1 MEKYNDENKKAQK
14 TVEVIKDKELEQM
27 IGGVGPGLVRTLTKD
42 CPNVVPKVCFDGK
55 CKYCR

>member
-27 IGGVGPGLVRTLTKD
+27 NGGVGPGLVRTLTKG
-42 CPNVVPKVCFDGK
+42 C
-55 CKYCR
+55 

>member
-27 IGGVGPGLVRTLTKD
+27 IGGD
-42 CPNVVPKVCFDGK
+42 
-55 CKYCR
+55 